1 MPSTFRRDWIT
12 KPIFRLAQRA
22 LPRLSAT
29 EREAIEAGDV
39 WWDADIFTGNPD
51 WNKLLAFAPAKL
63 SQEEQDFL
71 AGPVEDLC
79 RMVDDW
85 KVNWQW
91 HDLPPE
97 VWDFLKAKKFFAMII
112 PKQYGGLG
120 FSAYAHSEVIRKLS
134 SRSICAACTA
144 MVPNSLGPG
153 ELLLQFG
160 TKEQQD
166 YWLPR
171 LARGEEIPCFGLTSP
186 EAGSDAASMIDSGVV
201 CRGQYE
207 GREVLGIRLNWH
219 KRYITLGPIAT
230 VLGLA
235 FKLHDPDH
243 LIGEREDVG
252 ITLALVPTHLPGISI
267 GRRHLPAL
275 HVFQNGPNWGHD
287 VFIPMDNV
295 IGGVEQAGK
304 GWKMLMSALAA
315 GRGISLPSLSAA
327 GAAYTAHVTGAY
339 ARIREQFHVAIAKFE
354 AIQERLGRLAATA
367 YLIDAARRMT
377 CAALDDGHHPAV
389 VTAIMKAQAT
399 DRLRISV
406 NDAMDV
412 HGGKAIIEGPLNY
425 LGSLYR
431 GVPIAITVEGA
442 NIVTRSL
449 IQFGQGAIRCHPY
462 LLKEMMALEDADRA
476 RGLDAFDQAFWAHV
490 KHSLANAARA
500 FGRGWTGG
508 IFAPAPEA
516 GAASKFYRQLS
527 RHAAA
532 FALAVDLALLTL
544 GGALK
549 RKEMLSARFGDILS
563 ELYLSSA
570 ALKRWNDEGRRD
582 EDFALLEWCM
592 ESSFATIETR
602 FDEIFA
608 NFPIRPV
615 AWLLRFFTMPFGRR
629 RRGPSDRVTDRCA
642 ELITNPS
649 AARDR
654 LTVDLFHPPES
665 EKDHGLSLLERAF
678 TKTVAVQPIRDRMH
692 AARVRD
698 VEQALKQHTINEA
711 EAAQLKDAAEA
722 VSAAVA
728 VDDFAPEELTARS
741 AAHKGDVSSPA
752 TSQNLHQLPPN
763 QPAAELPPPEQ
774 HPALPAREPRTEAAE

>member
-12 KPIFRLAQRA
+12 KPMFRLAQRA

-39 WWDADIFTGNPD
+39 WWDAELFTGNPD

-63 SQEEQDFL
+63 SQEEQEFL
-71 AGPVEDLC
+71 AGPVEELC

-97 VWDFLKAKKFFAMII
+97 VWEFLKTKKFFAMII

-120 FSAYAHSEVIRKLS
+120 FSSYAHSEVIRKLS

-207 GREVLGIRLNWH
+207 GRDVLGIRLNWH

-252 ITLALVPTHLPGISI
+252 ITLALVPTQLPGISI

-287 VFIPMDNV
+287 VFVPMDNI
-295 IGGVEQAGK
+295 IGGVQQAGK

-339 ARIREQFHVAIAKFE
+339 ARIREQFHVSIAKFE

-367 YLIDAARRMT
+367 YLVDAARRMT

-399 DRLRISV
+399 DRLRVSV

-442 NIVTRSL
+442 NIVTRAL

-462 LLKEMMALEDADRA
+462 LLKEMMALEDTDRA
-476 RGLDAFDQAFWAHV
+476 RGLDAFDQAFWGHV
-490 KHSLANAARA
+490 KHSLANAGRA
-500 FGRGWTGG
+500 IGRGWTGG
-508 IFAPAPEA
+508 IFAPAPDA
-516 GAASKFYRQLS
+516 GAATKFYRQLS

-532 FALAVDLALLTL
+532 FALSVDLALLTL

-570 ALKRWNDEGRRD
+570 TLKRWNDEGRQE
-582 EDFALLEWCM
+582 EDFPLLEWCL
-592 ESSFATIETR
+592 EASFATIETR

-615 AWLLRFFTMPFGRR
+615 GWLLRIFVLPFGRR
-629 RRGPSDRVTDRCA
+629 RRGPSDRCTDRCA

-649 AARDR
+649 PARDR

-665 EKDHGLSLLERAF
+665 EKDHGLALLERAF
-678 TKTVAVQPIRDRMH
+678 AKTIDVQPIRDRMQ

-698 VEQALKQHTINEA
+698 VETALKQRTINDA
-711 EAAQLKDAAEA
+711 EAAQLKEAAEA
-722 VSAAVA
+722 VAAAVA
-728 VDDFAPEELTARS
+728 VDDFAPEELTARG
-741 AAHKGDVSSPA
+741 AAHKGGVSSQA
-752 TSQNLHQLPPN
+752 TSQNPLQLPAN
-763 QPAAELPPPEQ
+763 RPAEELPPEA
-774 HPALPAREPRTEAAE
+774 HPVLPAPEPRTEAAE